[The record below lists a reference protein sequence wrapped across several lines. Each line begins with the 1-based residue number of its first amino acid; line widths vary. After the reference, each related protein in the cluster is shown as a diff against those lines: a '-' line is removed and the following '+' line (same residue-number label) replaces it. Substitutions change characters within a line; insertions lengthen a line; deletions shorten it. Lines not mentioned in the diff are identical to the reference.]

1 LGQRAQLLYTG
12 GVRTLSV
19 LTVLLLVAAPALA
32 DPSPEGR
39 YKLEVSHVTYGPYAP
54 SPLRAR
60 AVLRVDGD
68 VLRFD
73 SRLVGAFAGDARPT
87 GDRWTLRPTT
97 ADTIGVTGHLRGA
110 QPADAPTVELQL
122 RRSTRAEGVLIGRV
136 LRDGRPTAHLRL
148 TQAPRALLVYTSLRA
163 WHERVKI
170 LYRVVE
176 AENEYRRRGYSLTR
190 LKATSVSEL
199 TQRLQRAAAANDPF
213 DRIVILSHAGP
224 RDGPIY
230 GYDHDETQ
238 TSPHLN
244 QQLWGPFTQALRAG
258 TSADALIYVGGCHT
272 GGWDS
277 DERDTGRGPRPDECS
292 WVEKASRASER
303 TVIGPAGL
311 TSWWKTH
318 DAILA
323 LEGDQGAPQET
334 RWAYPDRAVIV
345 ADRESKADAF
355 EDVPELTASPAA
367 AARGETITI
376 RAKGFALTRGQQRLQ
391 VLVVFGSRTKYAW
404 TSSALPDSTI
414 VEVEVPEQLDPGPTQ
429 LDLRIGGESVRTPFE
444 VR

>member
-1 LGQRAQLLYTG
+1 MLYTG
-12 GVRTLSV
+12 GMRTLSV

-39 YKLEVSHVTYGPYAP
+39 YKLEVAHLAYGPYAP
-54 SPLRAR
+54 SPLRDR
-60 AVLRVDGD
+60 AVLRIDGD
-68 VLRFD
+68 LLHFH
-73 SRLVGAFAGDARPT
+73 SRLVGAFVGDARPT

-97 ADTIGVTGHLRGA
+97 GDTIGVTGRLRGA
-110 QPADAPTVELQL
+110 EPADAPTVELQL
-122 RRSTRAEGVLIGRV
+122 RRSKRSEGVLIGRV
-136 LRDGRPTAHLRL
+136 LRDGRLTSQLRL
-148 TQAPRALLVYTSLRA
+148 TQAPRALLVYAAVRV

-170 LYRVVE
+170 LYRVIE
-176 AENEYRRRGYSLTR
+176 GENEYRRRGYSLTR
-190 LKATSVSEL
+190 LKAHTVSEL
-199 TQRLQRAAAANDPF
+199 TQALEQAAAANDPF

-238 TSPHLN
+238 VSPHLN
-244 QQLWGPFTQALRAG
+244 QQLWGPFTTALHTG
-258 TSADALIYVGGCHT
+258 TSADALIYAGGCHT

-277 DERDTGRGPRPDECS
+277 RERDTARGPRPDESS
-292 WVEKASRASER
+292 WVEKASRASGR

-323 LEGDQGAPQET
+323 MEGDRGAPQET
-334 RWAYPDRAVIV
+334 RWATPTRAVIV
-345 ADRESKADAF
+345 AARESKADAF
-355 EDVPELTASPAA
+355 EDVPEITASPAA

-376 RAKGFALTRGQQRLQ
+376 RAKGFALTRGQERLQ
-391 VLVVFGSRTKYAW
+391 VLVVFGSKTKWAF
-404 TSSALPDSTI
+404 TSSALPDSTV
-414 VEVEVPEQLDPGPTQ
+414 VEVEVPEKLDPGLMQ
-429 LDLRIGGESVRTPFE
+429 LDLRIGGESVTTPFE